1 LRSPPRILAVDDA
14 PENLEILQVR
24 LEANGYEVVTAGDG
38 EQALRRVRE
47 LEPDLILL
55 DVMMPK
61 LDGLSVLRQLKQDP
75 ALGFVPVILV
85 TAKAEMRD
93 LVVGLE
99 SGGDDYLVKPF
110 DHAALL
116 ARVRAMLRIKALHDT
131 VQAQAVELQQRTEQL
146 AALNRSLE
154 ERVATQVAE
163 IERMGR
169 LKRFLPP
176 QIAELVATS
185 GEHEALLQSHRR
197 EVTVV
202 FCDLRGFTAF
212 TDTAEPEEVMAVLGA
227 YHAALGEL
235 IFRYEGTLER
245 FAGDGLL
252 VLFNDPIQHPD
263 HARRAVNMALD
274 MRDSVA
280 GLIEGWSRRG
290 HALGFGVG
298 IALGYA
304 TLGQIGFEKRRDYAA
319 VGSVTNLASRLCDEA
334 KAGQILISQRVFGLV
349 EPWIEAAPIGELN
362 LKGFLRPISAYAV
375 TGRRE
380 DRPG

>member
-1 LRSPPRILAVDDA
+1 MRSPPRILAVDDA
-14 PENLEILQVR
+14 PENLEILRMR

-38 EQALRRVRE
+38 EEALRLARE
-47 LEPDLILL
+47 IAPDLVLL

-61 LDGLSVLRQLKQDP
+61 LDGISVLRELKQD
-75 ALGFVPVILV
+75 AMLGFVPVILV
-85 TAKAEMRD
+85 TARSETRD
-93 LVVGLE
+93 VIAGLE

-110 DHAALL
+110 NHAALL

-131 VQAQAVELQQRTEQL
+131 VQAQAAELQQRTEQL

-154 ERVATQVAE
+154 ERVARQVAE
-163 IERMGR
+163 LEQIGR

-176 QIAELVATS
+176 QIAEVVAAS

-202 FCDLRGFTAF
+202 CCDLRGFTAF

-263 HARRAVNMALD
+263 HARRAVSMALD

-280 GLIEGWSRRG
+280 GLIEGWRRRG
-290 HALGFGVG
+290 HALGFGIG
-298 IALGYA
+298 ISLGYA

-319 VGSVTNLASRLCDEA
+319 IGSVTNLAARLCDEA
-334 KAGQILISQRVFGLV
+334 KAGQILVSQRVFGLV

-362 LKGFLRPISAYAV
+362 LKGFLRPIPAYAV